1 MMSKFNANTKFKLS
15 LRCFKCVS
23 IKILNNNEI
32 GKTKAPSHNT
42 PK

>member
-1 MMSKFNANTKFKLS
+1 MMSKFNANIKFKLS
-15 LRCFKCVS
+15 LRCFKYVS
-23 IKILNNNEI
+23 IKNLNNNEI